1 MNKNNKKYYKFEHKR
16 YKGPYKK
23 KYKGPKITINIDD
36 SVKKFEKSAQTAA
49 DSVENRVKE
58 DLTPFWEGFLSW
70 LENIKSFDTFL
81 SLFRFNITFKM
92 TLGFALFM
100 IQLIVIVNLVIFGS
114 VKFALYQGALDD
126 LNVRADAVIELANN
140 NKADNNRS
148 DVDDSSYFNGILG
161 LLGLDITIYDQ
172 YLVPVAS
179 SIDPLPA
186 WVPTENREE
195 FSPFRYQFPEKL
207 YKQTWFKAENTDLIL
222 LASYSMKD
230 AQDTL
235 DRITM
240 ICMFLSFMLILWA
253 VRSSSRISQKHLAPL
268 HVMTKNV
275 QNVSISS
282 LDKRLNVRGTKDELK
297 DLAMVFNN
305 MMDNIQLSYDRQRQF
320 VSDASHELRTP
331 IAVIKGYANMLDRWG
346 KEDPEIL
353 MESIDAIQSEADNMQ
368 SLVESLLFIARNDK
382 GTLKMDM
389 DTFDISELMHEVA
402 KETNLIDSEHEI
414 LTDISGPLL
423 FYGSAEKLKQAF
435 RVFIDNAIKYTPD
448 GGQITIKLQT
458 SERHA
463 LIGIEDNGIGISSE
477 DLPHIFDRFYRAD
490 KSRSRL
496 ADNPQ
501 KTGGTG
507 LGLAI
512 AKIIVDQHRGK
523 IHVDSTLNSGTK
535 VSIVLPRR
543 RKEAEQDKADKAK
556 QEGKVNLSKETD

>member
-1 MNKNNKKYYKFEHKR
+1 MDKDKHDKKYYKFKHKR

-23 KYKGPKITINIDD
+23 KCQKVNVHFDE
-36 SVKKFEKSAQTAA
+36 SVKSFEKKAQNVA
-49 DSVENRVKE
+49 DNMESRVKE
-58 DLTPFWEGFLSW
+58 DLAPFWEGLLSW

-92 TLGFALFM
+92 TMGFALFM
-100 IQLIVIVNLVIFGS
+100 IQLIIIVNIVIFGS
-114 VKFALYQGALDD
+114 LKYSLYEDAVND
-126 LNVRADAVIELANN
+126 LEVRADAIIELA
-140 NKADNNRS
+140 DNNPSGRAAQF
-148 DVDDSSYFNGILG
+148 DGVLG
-161 LLGLDITIYDQ
+161 LLGLDITIYSQ
-172 YLVPVAS
+172 YLEPVAS
-179 SIDPLPA
+179 SLDPLPA
-186 WVPTENREE
+186 WVPAEEREE
-195 FSPFRYQFPEKL
+195 FSPFKYHFPSRL
-207 YKQTWFKAENTDLIL
+207 YKQTWFKIDGEDYIL
-222 LASYSMKD
+222 LASFSMID
-230 AQDTL
+230 AQGTL

-240 ICMFLSFMLILWA
+240 ISLFLSFILIIWA
-253 VRSSSRISQKHLAPL
+253 IRSSSRISQKHLAPL
-268 HVMTKNV
+268 HVMTTNV
-275 QNVSISS
+275 QNISISS

-297 DLAMVFNN
+297 DLAMVFNK
-305 MMDNIQLSYDRQRQF
+305 MMDNIQLSYERQRQF

-382 GTLKMDM
+382 GALKMDM
-389 DTFDISELMHEVA
+389 EPFNLSDLMQEIV
-402 KETNLIDSEHEI
+402 KETNLIDSTHEI
-414 LTDISGPLL
+414 VPEIAPSLP
-423 FYGSAEKLKQAF
+423 FFGSAEKLKQAL

-448 GGQITIKLQT
+448 EGQLKIKLQA

-463 LIGIEDNGIGISSE
+463 LLAIEDNGIGISSE

-512 AKIIVDQHRGK
+512 AKIIVEQHRGK
-523 IHVDSTLNSGTK
+523 IHVDSEINQGTK
-535 VSIVLPRR
+535 VTIILPRR
-543 RKEAEQDKADKAK
+543 RKEAEQDP
-556 QEGKVNLSKETD
+556 QTHTETPPTD

>member
-1 MNKNNKKYYKFEHKR
+1 MDKDNKKYYKFEHKR
-16 YKGPYKK
+16 YKGPYKRNR
-23 KYKGPKITINIDD
+23 KGPKINIDFDD
-36 SVKKFEKSAQTAA
+36 SVKKFEKGAQKAA
-49 DSVENRVKE
+49 DSVESRVKE
-58 DLTPFWEGFLSW
+58 DLKPFWEGFLSW

-100 IQLIVIVNLVIFGS
+100 IQLIIIVNLVIFGS
-114 VKFALYQGALDD
+114 LKFSLYQGAVNDLDE
-126 LNVRADAVIELANN
+126 RADMIIELANKN
-140 NKADNNRS
+140 SGRENS
-148 DVDDSSYFNGILG
+148 EYFNDILG

-172 YLVPVAS
+172 YLQPVAS
-179 SIDPLPA
+179 SVEPLPE
-186 WVPTENREE
+186 WVLAEDRDQ
-195 FSPFRYQFPEKL
+195 FSPFTYQFPSTL
-207 YKQTWFKAENTDLIL
+207 YKQEWFKSDNQDLIL
-222 LASYSMKD
+222 LASYSMSE
-230 AQDTL
+230 AQATL
-235 DRITM
+235 DRITIISLFM
-240 ICMFLSFMLILWA
+240 SFMLILWA
-253 VRSSSRISQKHLAPL
+253 IRSSSRISTKHLAPL
-268 HVMTKNV
+268 ELMTKNV
-275 QNVSISS
+275 QNISISS

-297 DLAMVFNN
+297 DLAMVFNK
-305 MMDNIQLSYDRQRQF
+305 MMDNIQLSYERQRQF

-353 MESIDAIQSEADNMQ
+353 MESIDAIQGEANNMQ

-389 DTFDISELMHEVA
+389 DTFDLSVLMNEVV

-414 LTDISGPLL
+414 TPEIADKLL
-423 FYGSAEKLKQAF
+423 FYGSPDKLKQAF

-448 GGQITIKLQT
+448 GGNIKIKLQT

-463 LIGIEDNGIGISSE
+463 LVAIEDNGIGISAE

-512 AKIIVDQHRGK
+512 AKIILEQHRGK
-523 IHVDSTLNSGTK
+523 IHVDSKLNAGTK
-535 VSIVLPRR
+535 VTIILPRR
-543 RKEAEQDKADKAK
+543 RKESEQERSEK
-556 QEGKVNLSKETD
+556 QQEELYEEDSSTLD